1 MCNVS
6 NDINYWPAIHNTA
19 FLVIFMDPCER
30 GLFWQHCH
38 LYANKTKQIKQTKTL
53 PVFNTSLSCK
63 RTLYCRTH
71 GYIWDFSIYTF
82 LVVSSS
88 HFQFWLDANLPFM
101 EDRYTSMIQTRLVI
115 TGWST
120 ECLKKQNNENPL
132 FIWWTKETP
141 CALISNRRSRQS
153 EPYLTAAS
161 ILTGRPYLNFITIL
175 LYNTIKRIKC
185 IRLKDKYKK
194 VGERRVG
201 YTYLLSLVH
210 FPQLVSAFLKPVWVM
225 ERSSVVEWR
234 KAHLD
239 YKDH

>member
-1 MCNVS
+1 MQTYPTLQNPW
-6 NDINYWPAIHNTA
+6 IYLR
-19 FLVIFMDPCER
+19 FL
-30 GLFWQHCH
+30 H
-38 LYANKTKQIKQTKTL
+38 LH
-53 PVFNTSLSCK
+53 F
-63 RTLYCRTH
+63 
-71 GYIWDFSIYTF
+71 
-82 LVVSSS
+82 SSS

-115 TGWST
+115 TGLSA
-120 ECLKKQNNENPL
+120 ECLKKENNENPL
-132 FIWWTKETP
+132 FIWWTKETL

-194 VGERRVG
+194 VGKRRVG
-201 YTYLLSLVH
+201 YSYLLSPVH
-210 FPQLVSAFLKPVWVM
+210 FPQLVSAFLKPVWVK

-239 YKDH
+239 YKDN